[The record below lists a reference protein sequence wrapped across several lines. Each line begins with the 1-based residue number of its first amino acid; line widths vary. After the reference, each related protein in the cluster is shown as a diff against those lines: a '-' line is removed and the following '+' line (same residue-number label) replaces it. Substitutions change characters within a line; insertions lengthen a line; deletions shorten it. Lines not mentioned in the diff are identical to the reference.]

1 MKNFRETPNKSNQL
15 NPKKRK
21 LESSSFYQ
29 EKNETNN
36 ENEFYYIYESKKK
49 QLCSNFKISELSLKT
64 NEIQNEN
71 EPFLKP
77 INKHIRLFDMCL
89 SFISLNLE
97 AVDSL
102 VGFPSQVNYLI
113 ITNMNEN
120 KSRIKYKK
128 LDWRAII

>member
-1 MKNFRETPNKSNQL
+1 MKNFKETQNKSNQL

-29 EKNETNN
+29 EKNETNS
-36 ENEFYYIYESKKK
+36 ENEFYYIYESKRK
-49 QLCSNFKISELSLKT
+49 QLCSNFKISELTLNT

-120 KSRIKYKK
+120 KCIK
-128 LDWRAII
+128 L